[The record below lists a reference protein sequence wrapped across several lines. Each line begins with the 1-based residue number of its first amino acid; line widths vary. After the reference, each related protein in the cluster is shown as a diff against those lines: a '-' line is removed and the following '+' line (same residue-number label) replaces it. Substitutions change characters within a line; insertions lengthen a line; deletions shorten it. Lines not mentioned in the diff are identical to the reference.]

1 MILNILSKIY
11 IIAMMIS
18 TGIFTAY
25 MPAQETFEKEVNLKA
40 NQAVSLDLKF
50 AEEIKIKTWSKLKLY
65 VKVVVEHNFKEKLDF
80 KLLEHNENSE
90 VEIEEKIINLDKRK
104 NINIGSNH
112 DDYNCINL
120 KINYEVYLPANAKL
134 SINSISGDIEVKSM
148 TNTLT
153 LETIS
158 GFVDVNLDAKGKY
171 DLRCSTISGSIYTD
185 LKLDKNAYPKQDI
198 VGSKLNTS
206 INGGGKSIKLK
217 SISGDL
223 FIRKRK

>member
-1 MILNILSKIY
+1 MIHILSKIF

-18 TGIFTAY
+18 TGIFTIN
-25 MPAQETFEKEVNLKA
+25 MPAQETFEKEVNLKS
-40 NQAVSLDLKF
+40 NQAVSLELKF
-50 AEEIKIKTWSKLKLY
+50 AENINIKTWDKQKLY
-65 VKVVVEHNFKEKLDF
+65 IKVVVEHNFKEKLEF

-90 VEIEEKIINLDKRK
+90 VEIEEKIKNLEKRK
-104 NINIGSNH
+104 NINMGSNH
-112 DDYNCINL
+112 DDNNCINL
-120 KINYEVYLPANAKL
+120 KINYEVYLPANVEL

-158 GFVDVNLDAKGKY
+158 GFVDVNLDASGKY
-171 DLRCSTISGSIYTD
+171 NLKCSTISGSIYTD
-185 LKLDKNAYPKQDI
+185 LKLDKNAQPKQDI

-206 INGGGKSIKLK
+206 LNGGGKSIRLK

-223 FIRKRK
+223 FIRERK